1 MRLSAFPAALAVLLS
16 LSPATAEEPV
26 DLAALQRLRDEGL
39 KNSKVMETVAYLA
52 DVIGPRLT
60 GSPQMK
66 QANEWTRD
74 QLEAAGWKDAR
85 LEAWGPFGVGWSL
98 EHVSVRMLR
107 PSAAP
112 LVAWP
117 KAWTPGTDGPV
128 HGLAILAP
136 IESEADFAEWRGKLA
151 GRIVLASKPAEF
163 KELDRP
169 LSQRYD
175 DKELQDEGRYE
186 IGGGPREERLA
197 RYRARRKQLEAVR
210 AFLEAE
216 KPLAVIEC
224 SDRWPGVVRVQG
236 GGSRDKDKLSSL
248 PSLVMAPEHYN
259 RLARLAERR
268 LEVEL
273 ELDVRARFHDQDL
286 MAYNTLADLPGGDR
300 KDEVVMLGAHLDSWH
315 AGTGSNDNAAGSAV
329 VMEAAR
335 LLAGL
340 GQRPRRTIRV
350 ALWSGEEQGLLGS
363 RAWVAKNL
371 AHRPGATESEPYK
384 GPLELRSGQPRF
396 AGYFN
401 IDGGSGR
408 VRGVHLQGNV
418 AAVPIFEQ
426 WLRPLHDLG
435 VTTVSAN
442 SDGSTDHVPFDGAGV
457 PSFNAIQD
465 ELDYES
471 LTHHTNLDTYD
482 HARREDLMQASVVMA
497 WFAWQA
503 ANRPEPLPRKALPQ
517 PDRR

>member
-1 MRLSAFPAALAVLLS
+1 MRPSALAAVVLLS
-16 LSPATAEEPV
+16 LAVPAAAEEPL
-26 DLAALQRLRDEGL
+26 DLAALQRLRDEGFR
-39 KNSKVMETVAYLA
+39 NSRVMETLGYLA

-74 QLEAAGWKDAR
+74 QLTAAGFRDAR
-85 LEAWGPFGVGWSL
+85 LEDWGPFGLGWSL
-98 EHVSVRMLR
+98 EHVSVRLLR

-117 KAWTPGTDGPV
+117 KAWTPGTAGPV
-128 HGLAILAP
+128 RGLALLAP
-136 IESEADFAEWRGKLA
+136 IEGEADFAEWKGKLA
-151 GRIVLASKPAEF
+151 GRVVLVSKPAEF

-175 DKELQDEGRYE
+175 DKQLAEEAAYD
-186 IGGGPREERLA
+186 IGGGPREQRMA
-197 RYRARRKQLEAVR
+197 RWRAMRKKLEAVR

-216 KPLAVIEC
+216 QPLAVVEC

-236 GGSRDKDKLSSL
+236 GGSREKDKPRGV

-259 RLARLAERR
+259 RLARLLERR
-268 LEVEL
+268 QEVEL
-273 ELDVRARFHDQDL
+273 ELDVRATFHDQDP
-286 MAYNTLADLPGGDR
+286 MAYNTLAELPGGER

-315 AGTGSNDNAAGSAV
+315 AGTGGNDNAAGSAV
-329 VMEAAR
+329 VLEAAR
-335 LLAGL
+335 LLASL

-363 RAWVAKNL
+363 RAWVARHL
-371 AHRPGATESEPYK
+371 ASRPEATDDEPYK
-384 GPLELRSGQPRF
+384 GALEPKPEHARF

-408 VRGVHLQGNV
+408 VRGFHVQDNV
-418 AAVPIFEQ
+418 AAVPVIEQ
-426 WLRPLHDLG
+426 WLRPVRDLG
-435 VTTVSAN
+435 VTTTSVN
-442 SDGSTDHVPFDGAGV
+442 TDGSTDHVPFDRAGV
-457 PSFNAIQD
+457 PAFNAIQD
-465 ELDYES
+465 ELDYET

-497 WFAWQA
+497 WMAWQA

-517 PDRR
+517 PNRR

>member
-1 MRLSAFPAALAVLLS
+1 MRPSALAAVVLLS
-16 LSPATAEEPV
+16 LAVPAAAEEPL
-26 DLAALQRLRDEGL
+26 DLAALQRLRDEGFR
-39 KNSKVMETVAYLA
+39 SSRVMETLGYLT

-74 QLEAAGWKDAR
+74 QLTAAGFKDAR
-85 LEAWGPFGVGWSL
+85 LEEWGPFGLGWSL
-98 EHVSVRMLR
+98 EQVSVRLVR
-107 PSAAP
+107 PSVAP

-117 KAWTPGTDGPV
+117 KAWTPGTEGPV
-128 HGLAILAP
+128 RGLAVLAP
-136 IESEADFAEWRGKLA
+136 IEGEADFAEWKGKLA

-163 KELDRP
+163 KELDKP

-175 DKELQDEGRYE
+175 DKQLAEEAAYD
-186 IGGGPREERLA
+186 IGGGPREQRMA
-197 RYRARRKQLEAVR
+197 RWRSMRKKLEAVR

-216 KPLAVIEC
+216 QPLAVVEC

-236 GGSRDKDKLSSL
+236 GGSREKDK
-248 PSLVMAPEHYN
+248 PRGVPYLVMAPEHYN
-259 RLARLAERR
+259 RLARLLERR
-268 LEVEL
+268 QEVEL
-273 ELDVRARFHDQDL
+273 ELDVRATFHDQDP
-286 MAYNTLADLPGGDR
+286 MAYNTLADLPGGER

-315 AGTGSNDNAAGSAV
+315 AGTGGNDNAAGSAV
-329 VMEAAR
+329 VLEAAR
-335 LLAGL
+335 LLASL

-363 RAWVAKNL
+363 RAWVAKHL
-371 AHRPGATESEPYK
+371 ASRPEATDDEPYK
-384 GPLELRSGQPRF
+384 GALELKPEHARF

-408 VRGVHLQGNV
+408 VRGFHVQDNV
-418 AAVPIFEQ
+418 AAAPVIEQ
-426 WLRPLHDLG
+426 WLRPVRDLG
-435 VTTVSAN
+435 VTTTSVN
-442 SDGSTDHVPFDGAGV
+442 SDGSTDHVPFDRAGV
-457 PSFNAIQD
+457 PAFNAIQD
-465 ELDYES
+465 ELDYET

-497 WFAWQA
+497 WMAWQA

-517 PDRR
+517 PNRR

>member
-1 MRLSAFPAALAVLLS
+1 MRPSALAAAVLLS
-16 LSPATAEEPV
+16 LAVPAAAEEAL
-26 DLAALQRLRDEGL
+26 DLAALQRLRDEGFR
-39 KNSKVMETVAYLA
+39 NSRVMETLGYLA

-74 QLEAAGWKDAR
+74 QLTAAGFRDAR
-85 LEAWGPFGVGWSL
+85 LEEWGPFGLGWSL
-98 EHVSVRMLR
+98 EHVSVRLLR

-117 KAWTPGTDGPV
+117 KAWTPGTAGPV
-128 HGLAILAP
+128 RGLALLAP
-136 IESEADFAEWRGKLA
+136 IEGEADFAEWKGKLA
-151 GRIVLASKPAEF
+151 GRVVLVSKPAEF

-175 DKELQDEGRYE
+175 DKQLAEEAAYD
-186 IGGGPREERLA
+186 IGGGPREQRMA
-197 RYRARRKQLEAVR
+197 RWRAMRKKLEAVR

-216 KPLAVIEC
+216 QPLAVVEC

-236 GGSRDKDKLSSL
+236 GGSREKDKPRGV

-259 RLARLAERR
+259 RLARLLERR
-268 LEVEL
+268 QEVEL
-273 ELDVRARFHDQDL
+273 ELDVRATFHDQDP
-286 MAYNTLADLPGGDR
+286 MAYNTLAELPGGER
-300 KDEVVMLGAHLDSWH
+300 RDEVVMLGAHLDSWH
-315 AGTGSNDNAAGSAV
+315 AGTGGNDNAAGSAV
-329 VMEAAR
+329 VLEAAR
-335 LLAGL
+335 LLASL

-363 RAWVAKNL
+363 RAWVARHL
-371 AHRPGATESEPYK
+371 ASRPEATDDEPYK
-384 GPLELRSGQPRF
+384 GALEPKPEHARF

-408 VRGVHLQGNV
+408 VRGFHVQDNV
-418 AAVPIFEQ
+418 AAAPVIEQ
-426 WLRPLHDLG
+426 WLRPVRDLG
-435 VTTVSAN
+435 VTTTSVN
-442 SDGSTDHVPFDGAGV
+442 SDGSTDHVPFDRAGV
-457 PSFNAIQD
+457 PAFNAIQD
-465 ELDYES
+465 ELDYET

-497 WFAWQA
+497 WMAWQA

-517 PDRR
+517 PNRR